1 MSAWCALALLNSFR
15 TLLALPGAGALGLLL
30 CALSYGQEVSA
41 ASSNPATNLP
51 ACVNCHAGITASYS
65 HAAMHN
71 ALETPGTDPVLEAHP
86 NLSAQQGEY
95 LYTVQ
100 TRDGHSTY
108 SVSDGTNTISVPIRW
123 IFGQHSQ
130 TFVLERDG
138 DMFES
143 MVSYF
148 QLDQKLGSTPG
159 DGKIVPRDLSEALGR
174 KITVWEALQCFS
186 CHATDASKGE
196 KLELDR
202 LRPGVG
208 CERCHAGAEQ
218 HMADAR
224 RDNFSSLPES
234 LKAMNAEDAGDFCG
248 QCHRTWDATVRNHF
262 HGPSD
267 VRFQPYR
274 LANSRCF
281 VGSDP
286 RISCLAC
293 HDPHEQAN
301 HNLISYD
308 AKCLACHGKTA
319 ASGGSPVKSCPVSKT
334 NCASCHMPKVSL
346 PGGHAVFTDH
356 FIRIVRP
363 GEPYPD

>member
-1 MSAWCALALLNSFR
+1 MSAWFALAWLNSLR
-15 TLLALPGAGALGLLL
+15 ILRALTGAGALGLLL
-30 CALSYGQEVSA
+30 CALFSGLQVSA
-41 ASSNPATNLP
+41 ASSNPATKPP

-65 HAAMHN
+65 HAAMQH
-71 ALETPGTDPVLEAHP
+71 ALEPPGSDPVLEAHP
-86 NLSAQQGEY
+86 NLSVQQGKY
-95 LYTVQ
+95 LYIVQ
-100 TRDGHSTY
+100 TRNGHSTY

-148 QLDQKLGSTPG
+148 QLEQRLGPTPG
-159 DGKIVPRDLSEALGR
+159 DGNIVPRDLSEALGR

-196 KLELDR
+196 KLELDK

-208 CERCHAGAEQ
+208 CERCHVGADQ
-218 HMADAR
+218 HMADAVR
-224 RDNFSSLPES
+224 GNFSSLPKS
-234 LKAMNAEDAGDFCG
+234 LRALNAEDAGDFCG

-262 HGPSD
+262 HGPSN

-274 LANSRCF
+274 LENSRCY
-281 VGSDP
+281 VGNDP

-293 HDPHEQAN
+293 HDPHEQDN

-319 ASGGSPVKSCPVSKT
+319 ASSTSAVKSCPVSKT

-346 PGGHAVFTDH
+346 PGGHVVFTDH
-356 FIRIVRP
+356 FIRIARP
-363 GEPYPD
+363 GDPYPD